1 MSSFYH
7 DRPDTNV
14 GRPYTGEAYFVRI
27 GSIQLFF
34 SYNTLVGFSD
44 GVSYMRRANIWGPTT
59 SKHIN
64 YLGIKDF
71 EEVEEDVLESYAF
84 AALATQGTKSLFRL
98 ENYHG

>member
-7 DRPDTNV
+7 DKPNTNK
-14 GRPYTGEAYFVRI
+14 GSQYTGEAYFVRM
-27 GSIQLFF
+27 GNVQLFF

-44 GVSYMRRANIWGPTT
+44 GVNYMRRGNVWGPTT
-59 SKHIN
+59 GKHMN

-71 EEVEEDVLESYAF
+71 EEVEENELEAYAF

-98 ENYHG
+98 EN